1 MIEVYSQ
8 NNNRIEDIVRIPV
21 ETATNKAV
29 ASTILEGNLT
39 IPANANITK
48 GIVVFAHGSGSSR
61 HSPRNDYLAQ
71 ALNKDGLA
79 TLVVDLLTQGEEESD
94 IRTEKIRCKIPGL
107 ILNKFNI
114 KLLAD
119 RLKTIT
125 DWLPTTTYFEAN
137 GFIIGYFG
145 ASTGAAAA
153 LVAAAARPNA
163 ISAIV
168 SRGGRPDLAGKEVLD
183 QIEAP
188 TLLIVGENDK
198 TVIELNQNVL
208 KLLTRIEKRKKII
221 LIPNAT
227 HLFEE
232 DGALEEVA
240 RRASGWFE
248 CFFLE
253 K

>member
-1 MIEVYSQ
+1 LVEQ
-8 NNNRIEDIVRIPV
+8 NHSHSRNSVVKIIDDEENII
-21 ETATNKAV
+21 
-29 ASTILEGNLT
+29 EGNLILPKFST
-39 IPANANITK
+39 SIK
-48 GIVVFAHGSGSSR
+48 GIVIFAHGSGSSR
-61 HSPRNDYLAQ
+61 HSPRSKYVAQ
-71 ALNKDGLA
+71 VLNNVSIA
-79 TLVVDLLTQGEEESD
+79 TLVVDLLTPEEETVD
-94 IRTEKIRCKIPGL
+94 NLTREHR
-107 ILNKFNI
+107 FNI
-114 KLLAD
+114 TLLAQ
-119 RLKTIT
+119 RLISCT
-125 DWLPTTTYFEAN
+125 DWIIQNPELKN
-137 GFIIGYFG
+137 LRIGYFG

-153 LVAAAARPNA
+153 LVAAAARPNL

-198 TVIELNQNVL
+198 TVIGLNQNAL
-208 KLLTRIEKRKKII
+208 KMLARIEKKKKLI

-232 DGALEEVA
+232 EGALEEVA

>member
-1 MIEVYSQ
+1 MEEYNHSRSRNSVVKIDVNEQNMI
-8 NNNRIEDIVRIPV
+8 
-21 ETATNKAV
+21 
-29 ASTILEGNLT
+29 EGNLILPNSGT
-39 IPANANITK
+39 SMK
-48 GIVVFAHGSGSSR
+48 GIVIFAHGSGSTR
-61 HSPRNDYLAQ
+61 HSPRSKYVSQ
-71 ALNKDGLA
+71 VLNNVGIA
-79 TLVVDLLTQGEEESD
+79 TLVVDLLTPKEETVDNLTREH
-94 IRTEKIRCKIPGL
+94 R
-107 ILNKFNI
+107 FNI
-114 KLLAD
+114 ALLAQ
-119 RLKTIT
+119 RLISCT
-125 DWLPTTTYFEAN
+125 DWILQDPELKN
-137 GFIIGYFG
+137 LKIGYFG

-153 LVAAAARPNA
+153 LVAAAARPNV
-163 ISAIV
+163 IDVIV

-198 TVIELNQNVL
+198 TVIELNQNAL
-208 KLLTRIEKRKKII
+208 NLLTRIEKKKKLI

-232 DGALEEVA
+232 EGALEEVA

>member
-1 MIEVYSQ
+1 MEEYNHSRSRNSVIKIDVNEQNMI
-8 NNNRIEDIVRIPV
+8 
-21 ETATNKAV
+21 
-29 ASTILEGNLT
+29 EGNLILPNSGT
-39 IPANANITK
+39 SMK
-48 GIVVFAHGSGSSR
+48 GIVIFAHGSGSSR
-61 HSPRNDYLAQ
+61 HSPRSKYVSQ
-71 ALNKDGLA
+71 VLNNVGIA
-79 TLVVDLLTQGEEESD
+79 TLVVDLLTPKEETVDNLTREH
-94 IRTEKIRCKIPGL
+94 R
-107 ILNKFNI
+107 FNI
-114 KLLAD
+114 ALLAQ
-119 RLKTIT
+119 RLISCT
-125 DWLPTTTYFEAN
+125 DWILQDPELKN
-137 GFIIGYFG
+137 LKIGYFG

-153 LVAAAARPNA
+153 LVAAAARPNV
-163 ISAIV
+163 IDVIV

-198 TVIELNQNVL
+198 TVIELNQNAL
-208 KLLTRIEKRKKII
+208 NLLTRIEKKKKLI

-232 DGALEEVA
+232 EGALEEVA

>member
-1 MIEVYSQ
+1 LEENNHSHWRNSVVKIKINQQNMIEG
-8 NNNRIEDIVRIPV
+8 DLMLP
-21 ETATNKAV
+21 
-29 ASTILEGNLT
+29 ASGTT
-39 IPANANITK
+39 MK
-48 GIVVFAHGSGSSR
+48 GIVIFAHGSGSSR
-61 HSPRNDYLAQ
+61 HSPRSKYVAQ
-71 ALNKDGLA
+71 VLNNVGFA
-79 TLVVDLLTQGEEESD
+79 TLVVDLLTLEEETVD
-94 IRTEKIRCKIPGL
+94 NLTKEHR
-107 ILNKFNI
+107 FNI
-114 KLLAD
+114 VLLAQ
-119 RLKTIT
+119 RLISCT
-125 DWLPTTTYFEAN
+125 DWTLQNPELKN
-137 GFIIGYFG
+137 LKIGYFG

-198 TVIELNQNVL
+198 TVIELNQNAL

-253 K
+253 Q

>member
-1 MIEVYSQ
+1 MGNKKCGGLTLEEYNHSRSRNSVVKIDVNEQNMI
-8 NNNRIEDIVRIPV
+8 
-21 ETATNKAV
+21 
-29 ASTILEGNLT
+29 EGNLILPNSGT
-39 IPANANITK
+39 SMK
-48 GIVVFAHGSGSSR
+48 GIVIFAHGSGSSR
-61 HSPRNDYLAQ
+61 HSPRSKYVSQ
-71 ALNKDGLA
+71 VLNNVGIA
-79 TLVVDLLTQGEEESD
+79 TLVVDLLTPKEETVDNLTREH
-94 IRTEKIRCKIPGL
+94 R
-107 ILNKFNI
+107 FNI
-114 KLLAD
+114 ALLAQ
-119 RLKTIT
+119 RLISCT
-125 DWLPTTTYFEAN
+125 DWILQDPELKN
-137 GFIIGYFG
+137 LKIGYFG

-153 LVAAAARPNA
+153 LVAAAARPNV
-163 ISAIV
+163 IDVIV

-198 TVIELNQNVL
+198 TVIELNQNAL
-208 KLLTRIEKRKKII
+208 NLLTRIEKKKKLI

-232 DGALEEVA
+232 EGALEEVA

>member
-1 MIEVYSQ
+1 MEKQNHSHPRNSVVKIIDNEQNMI
-8 NNNRIEDIVRIPV
+8 
-21 ETATNKAV
+21 K
-29 ASTILEGNLT
+29 GNLNLPNFST
-39 IPANANITK
+39 SIK
-48 GIVVFAHGSGSSR
+48 GIVIFAHGSGSSR
-61 HSPRNDYLAQ
+61 HSPRSKYVAQVLNDVSI
-71 ALNKDGLA
+71 A
-79 TLVVDLLTQGEEESD
+79 TLVVDLLTPEEETMD
-94 IRTEKIRCKIPGL
+94 NLTREHR
-107 ILNKFNI
+107 FNI
-114 KLLAD
+114 TLLAQ
-119 RLKTIT
+119 RLISCT
-125 DWLPTTTYFEAN
+125 DWILQNPELKN
-137 GFIIGYFG
+137 LRIGYFG

-153 LVAAAARPNA
+153 LVAAAARPNL

-168 SRGGRPDLAGKEVLD
+168 SRGGRPDLAGKEVLG

-198 TVIELNQNVL
+198 TVIGLNQNAL
-208 KLLTRIEKRKKII
+208 KMLARIEKKKKLI

-232 DGALEEVA
+232 EGTLEEVA

>member
-1 MIEVYSQ
+1 MGNKKCGRLTLEEYNHSRSRNSVIKIDVNEQNMI
-8 NNNRIEDIVRIPV
+8 
-21 ETATNKAV
+21 
-29 ASTILEGNLT
+29 EGNLILPNSGT
-39 IPANANITK
+39 SMK
-48 GIVVFAHGSGSSR
+48 GIVIFAHGSGSTR
-61 HSPRNDYLAQ
+61 HSPRSKYVSQ
-71 ALNKDGLA
+71 VLNNVGIA
-79 TLVVDLLTQGEEESD
+79 TLVVDLLTPKEETVDNLTREH
-94 IRTEKIRCKIPGL
+94 R
-107 ILNKFNI
+107 FNI
-114 KLLAD
+114 ALLAQ
-119 RLKTIT
+119 RLISCT
-125 DWLPTTTYFEAN
+125 DWILQDPELKN
-137 GFIIGYFG
+137 LKIGYFG

-153 LVAAAARPNA
+153 LVAAAARPNV
-163 ISAIV
+163 IDVIV

-198 TVIELNQNVL
+198 TVIELNQNAL
-208 KLLTRIEKRKKII
+208 NLLTRIEKKKKLI

-232 DGALEEVA
+232 EGALEEVA

>member
-1 MIEVYSQ
+1 MEKQNHSHPRNSVVKIIDNEQNMI
-8 NNNRIEDIVRIPV
+8 
-21 ETATNKAV
+21 
-29 ASTILEGNLT
+29 EGNLNLPNFST
-39 IPANANITK
+39 SIK
-48 GIVVFAHGSGSSR
+48 GIVIFAHGSGSSR
-61 HSPRNDYLAQ
+61 HSPRSKYVAQVLNDVSI
-71 ALNKDGLA
+71 A
-79 TLVVDLLTQGEEESD
+79 TLVVDLLTPEEETMD
-94 IRTEKIRCKIPGL
+94 NLTREHR
-107 ILNKFNI
+107 FNI
-114 KLLAD
+114 TLLAQ
-119 RLKTIT
+119 RLISCT
-125 DWLPTTTYFEAN
+125 DWILQNPELKN
-137 GFIIGYFG
+137 LRIGYFG

-153 LVAAAARPNA
+153 LVAAAARPNL

-168 SRGGRPDLAGKEVLD
+168 SRGGRPDIAGKEVLG

-198 TVIELNQNVL
+198 TVIGLNQNAL
-208 KLLTRIEKRKKII
+208 KMLARIEKKKKLI

-232 DGALEEVA
+232 EGTLEEVA

>member
-1 MIEVYSQ
+1 MEEYNHSRSRNSVIKIDVNEQNMI
-8 NNNRIEDIVRIPV
+8 
-21 ETATNKAV
+21 
-29 ASTILEGNLT
+29 EGNLILPNSGT
-39 IPANANITK
+39 SMK
-48 GIVVFAHGSGSSR
+48 GIVIFAHGSGSTR
-61 HSPRNDYLAQ
+61 HSPRSKYVSQ
-71 ALNKDGLA
+71 VLNNVGIA
-79 TLVVDLLTQGEEESD
+79 TLVVDLLTPKEETVDNLTREH
-94 IRTEKIRCKIPGL
+94 R
-107 ILNKFNI
+107 FNI
-114 KLLAD
+114 ALLAQ
-119 RLKTIT
+119 RLISCT
-125 DWLPTTTYFEAN
+125 DWILQDPELKN
-137 GFIIGYFG
+137 LKIGYFG

-153 LVAAAARPNA
+153 LVAAAARPNV
-163 ISAIV
+163 IDVIV

-198 TVIELNQNVL
+198 TVIELNQNAL
-208 KLLTRIEKRKKII
+208 NLLTRIEKKKKLI

-232 DGALEEVA
+232 EGALEEVA

>member
-1 MIEVYSQ
+1 LEENNHSHPRNSVVKIKINQQNMIEG
-8 NNNRIEDIVRIPV
+8 DLMLP
-21 ETATNKAV
+21 
-29 ASTILEGNLT
+29 ASGTT
-39 IPANANITK
+39 MK
-48 GIVVFAHGSGSSR
+48 GIVIFAHGSGSSR
-61 HSPRNDYLAQ
+61 HSPRSKYVAQ
-71 ALNKDGLA
+71 VLNNVGFA
-79 TLVVDLLTQGEEESD
+79 TLVIDLLTLEEETVD
-94 IRTEKIRCKIPGL
+94 NLTKEHR
-107 ILNKFNI
+107 FNI
-114 KLLAD
+114 VLLAQ
-119 RLKTIT
+119 RLISCT
-125 DWLPTTTYFEAN
+125 DWTLQNPELKN
-137 GFIIGYFG
+137 LKIGYFG

-208 KLLTRIEKRKKII
+208 KLLTRIEKRKKLI

-232 DGALEEVA
+232 EGALEEVA

-253 K
+253 Q